1 MTLGGEESGK
11 CARGVFTM
19 AKLQALELH
28 EMTLKGEV
36 QSRIN
41 IISKERVK
49 ISPQI
54 GAKMMKIG

>member
-1 MTLGGEESGK
+1 MYIIIGPLIK
-11 CARGVFTM
+11 DLLRQIH
-19 AKLQALELH
+19 L
-28 EMTLKGEV
+28 GEV